1 MKKMRRQ
8 LLSGLCA
15 TALVVGMMP
24 GAIWASDAVTY
35 LDMGELKT
43 CESATLVTAEDTVW
57 GANDGAEHWLV
68 AEGDVTIDGRV
79 AVAGDVSLILADGA
93 MLVVDGG
100 IDVPAGAGFTI
111 YAQSDG
117 DNQGILEAYGE
128 EFSGEGS
135 AGIGGNEEDVNF
147 GDIVICGGLIYAEG
161 GSRAAGIGGG
171 GLYLNDDVVDGAVSI
186 VDGDVYALGGQYAA
200 GIGSGADSTNGSVCA
215 IYDGKVVAASV
226 DNGAGIGSGY
236 GGSNQGVIF
245 TMGGEISVLRTGGS
259 AGIGGGVRGGCG
271 EISIMG
277 GDITVVSDEDTYGA
291 GIGSG
296 YASQEGGTIDIGYGT
311 VTVPDDGAG
320 AGVGSGSEGT
330 CDEILIYGGSVT
342 VGTGKATDSTYIQGA
357 GIGSGC
363 VSESEG
369 TTAITILDGKI
380 TATGGTAEG
389 DIGGAGIG
397 SGGVGTP
404 CAITIT
410 GGTIAATGGVQADDI
425 GNGYDTTGSSF
436 TTGENGH
443 ALITAETVLGGSV
456 TVVPFVDVQPDDWYI
471 DVVKYAL
478 ENGLMT
484 GVSETE
490 FAPDLATTRGMV
502 ASVLYRLEGG
512 PEAEDA
518 GFSDVSADAWYADAV
533 NWAASVGVV
542 AGYGDAFGANDAI
555 TREQLAAIL
564 CNYAAYKGEDVSSG
578 AALDGYSDAASVSD
592 WAGESVEWAVAEG
605 LLSGVTNNELAPQG
619 SATRAQVAAMLQR
632 FNAR

>member
-1 MKKMRRQ
+1 M
-8 LLSGLCA
+8 
-15 TALVVGMMP
+15 
-24 GAIWASDAVTY
+24 
-35 LDMGELKT
+35 
-43 CESATLVTAEDTVW
+43 VTAEDTVW

-128 EFSGEGS
+128 EFSGAGA
-135 AGIGGNEEDVNF
+135 AGIGSNEEDVNF

-186 VDGDVYALGGQYAA
+186 VDGEVYALGGQYAA
-200 GIGSGADSTNGSVCA
+200 GIGSGVDSTNGSV
-215 IYDGKVVAASV
+215 
-226 DNGAGIGSGY
+226 
-236 GGSNQGVIF
+236 
-245 TMGGEISVLRTGGS
+245 
-259 AGIGGGVRGGCG
+259 
-271 EISIMG
+271 
-277 GDITVVSDEDTYGA
+277 
-291 GIGSG
+291 
-296 YASQEGGTIDIGYGT
+296 
-311 VTVPDDGAG
+311 
-320 AGVGSGSEGT
+320 
-330 CDEILIYGGSVT
+330 
-342 VGTGKATDSTYIQGA
+342 
-357 GIGSGC
+357 
-363 VSESEG
+363 
-369 TTAITILDGKI
+369 
-380 TATGGTAEG
+380 
-389 DIGGAGIG
+389 
-397 SGGVGTP
+397 

-443 ALITAETVLGGSV
+443 ALITVETVLGGSV

-478 ENGLMT
+478 DNGLMT

>member
-1 MKKMRRQ
+1 M
-8 LLSGLCA
+8 
-15 TALVVGMMP
+15 
-24 GAIWASDAVTY
+24 
-35 LDMGELKT
+35 
-43 CESATLVTAEDTVW
+43 TAEDTVW
-57 GANDGAEHWLV
+57 GSNDGAEHWLV

-186 VDGDVYALGGQYAA
+186 VDSDVYALGGQYAA
-200 GIGSGADSTNGSVCA
+200 GIGSGADSTNGSV
-215 IYDGKVVAASV
+215 
-226 DNGAGIGSGY
+226 
-236 GGSNQGVIF
+236 
-245 TMGGEISVLRTGGS
+245 
-259 AGIGGGVRGGCG
+259 
-271 EISIMG
+271 
-277 GDITVVSDEDTYGA
+277 
-291 GIGSG
+291 
-296 YASQEGGTIDIGYGT
+296 
-311 VTVPDDGAG
+311 
-320 AGVGSGSEGT
+320 
-330 CDEILIYGGSVT
+330 
-342 VGTGKATDSTYIQGA
+342 
-357 GIGSGC
+357 
-363 VSESEG
+363 
-369 TTAITILDGKI
+369 
-380 TATGGTAEG
+380 
-389 DIGGAGIG
+389 
-397 SGGVGTP
+397 

-443 ALITAETVLGGSV
+443 ALITAETVLSGSV

-605 LLSGVTNNELAPQG
+605 LLSGVTNDELAPQG
-619 SATRAQVAAMLQR
+619 SATRAQVAAMLER

>member
-1 MKKMRRQ
+1 
-8 LLSGLCA
+8 
-15 TALVVGMMP
+15 
-24 GAIWASDAVTY
+24 
-35 LDMGELKT
+35 
-43 CESATLVTAEDTVW
+43 
-57 GANDGAEHWLV
+57 
-68 AEGDVTIDGRV
+68 
-79 AVAGDVSLILADGA
+79 

-171 GLYLNDDVVDGAVSI
+171 
-186 VDGDVYALGGQYAA
+186 
-200 GIGSGADSTNGSVCA
+200 
-215 IYDGKVVAASV
+215 
-226 DNGAGIGSGY
+226 
-236 GGSNQGVIF
+236 
-245 TMGGEISVLRTGGS
+245 
-259 AGIGGGVRGGCG
+259 
-271 EISIMG
+271 
-277 GDITVVSDEDTYGA
+277 
-291 GIGSG
+291 
-296 YASQEGGTIDIGYGT
+296 YASQEGGTIDTTG
-311 VTVPDDGAG
+311 GAG
-320 AGVGSGSEGT
+320 A
-330 CDEILIYGGSVT
+330 
-342 VGTGKATDSTYIQGA
+342 A

-369 TTAITILDGKI
+369 TTAITILDGEI

-592 WAGESVEWAVAEG
+592 WAGESVE
-605 LLSGVTNNELAPQG
+605 
-619 SATRAQVAAMLQR
+619 
-632 FNAR
+632 

>member
-1 MKKMRRQ
+1 M
-8 LLSGLCA
+8 
-15 TALVVGMMP
+15 
-24 GAIWASDAVTY
+24 
-35 LDMGELKT
+35 
-43 CESATLVTAEDTVW
+43 
-57 GANDGAEHWLV
+57 
-68 AEGDVTIDGRV
+68 
-79 AVAGDVSLILADGA
+79 
-93 MLVVDGG
+93 
-100 IDVPAGAGFTI
+100 PAGAGFTI

-117 DNQGILEAYGE
+117 DNQEILEAYGE
-128 EFSGEGS
+128 EYSGEGS

-311 VTVPDDGAG
+311 VTVADEGAG
-320 AGVGSGSEGT
+320 AGIGSGSEGT

-342 VGTGKATDSTYIQGA
+342 VGTGKAADSTYIQGAGIGSGSQGHCGKVSISRGSEITVHNDGGGAGIGSGDQGSIDAIEIYGGTIDATGGAGAA

-542 AGYGDAFGANDAI
+542 AGYGDAFGANDVI

-605 LLSGVTNNELAPQG
+605 LLSGVTNDELAPQG
-619 SATRAQVAAMLQR
+619 SATRAQVATMLQR

>member
-1 MKKMRRQ
+1 MKGSAENEKDETTIAG
-8 LLSGLCA
+8 GLCA

-35 LDMGELKT
+35 LYMGELKI

-200 GIGSGADSTNGSVCA
+200 GIGSG
-215 IYDGKVVAASV
+215 
-226 DNGAGIGSGY
+226 
-236 GGSNQGVIF
+236 
-245 TMGGEISVLRTGGS
+245 
-259 AGIGGGVRGGCG
+259 
-271 EISIMG
+271 
-277 GDITVVSDEDTYGA
+277 
-291 GIGSG
+291 
-296 YASQEGGTIDIGYGT
+296 
-311 VTVPDDGAG
+311 
-320 AGVGSGSEGT
+320 
-330 CDEILIYGGSVT
+330 
-342 VGTGKATDSTYIQGA
+342 
-357 GIGSGC
+357 
-363 VSESEG
+363 
-369 TTAITILDGKI
+369 
-380 TATGGTAEG
+380 
-389 DIGGAGIG
+389 
-397 SGGVGTP
+397 GVGTP

-533 NWAASVGVV
+533 NWAANVGVV

>member
-1 MKKMRRQ
+1 
-8 LLSGLCA
+8 
-15 TALVVGMMP
+15 
-24 GAIWASDAVTY
+24 
-35 LDMGELKT
+35 
-43 CESATLVTAEDTVW
+43 
-57 GANDGAEHWLV
+57 
-68 AEGDVTIDGRV
+68 
-79 AVAGDVSLILADGA
+79 

-291 GIGSG
+291 G
-296 YASQEGGTIDIGYGT
+296 A
-311 VTVPDDGAG
+311 
-320 AGVGSGSEGT
+320 
-330 CDEILIYGGSVT
+330 
-342 VGTGKATDSTYIQGA
+342 A

-410 GGTIAATGGVQADDI
+410 GGTVAATGGVQADDI

-518 GFSDVSADAWYADAV
+518 GFSDISADAWYADAV

-605 LLSGVTNNELAPQG
+605 LLSGVMNDELAPQG

-632 FNAR
+632 FDVR

>member
-1 MKKMRRQ
+1 M
-8 LLSGLCA
+8 
-15 TALVVGMMP
+15 
-24 GAIWASDAVTY
+24 
-35 LDMGELKT
+35 
-43 CESATLVTAEDTVW
+43 
-57 GANDGAEHWLV
+57 
-68 AEGDVTIDGRV
+68 TIDGRV

-171 GLYLNDDVVDGAVSI
+171 
-186 VDGDVYALGGQYAA
+186 
-200 GIGSGADSTNGSVCA
+200 
-215 IYDGKVVAASV
+215 
-226 DNGAGIGSGY
+226 
-236 GGSNQGVIF
+236 
-245 TMGGEISVLRTGGS
+245 
-259 AGIGGGVRGGCG
+259 
-271 EISIMG
+271 
-277 GDITVVSDEDTYGA
+277 
-291 GIGSG
+291 
-296 YASQEGGTIDIGYGT
+296 YASQEGGTIDTTG
-311 VTVPDDGAG
+311 GAG
-320 AGVGSGSEGT
+320 A
-330 CDEILIYGGSVT
+330 
-342 VGTGKATDSTYIQGA
+342 A

-369 TTAITILDGKI
+369 TTAITILDGEI

-592 WAGESVEWAVAEG
+592 WAGESVE
-605 LLSGVTNNELAPQG
+605 
-619 SATRAQVAAMLQR
+619 
-632 FNAR
+632 

>member
-1 MKKMRRQ
+1 M
-8 LLSGLCA
+8 
-15 TALVVGMMP
+15 
-24 GAIWASDAVTY
+24 VT
-35 LDMGELKT
+35 
-43 CESATLVTAEDTVW
+43 VEDTVW

-93 MLVVDGG
+93 TLVIDGG

-200 GIGSGADSTNGSVCA
+200 GIGSGVDSTNGSV
-215 IYDGKVVAASV
+215 
-226 DNGAGIGSGY
+226 
-236 GGSNQGVIF
+236 
-245 TMGGEISVLRTGGS
+245 
-259 AGIGGGVRGGCG
+259 
-271 EISIMG
+271 
-277 GDITVVSDEDTYGA
+277 
-291 GIGSG
+291 
-296 YASQEGGTIDIGYGT
+296 
-311 VTVPDDGAG
+311 
-320 AGVGSGSEGT
+320 
-330 CDEILIYGGSVT
+330 
-342 VGTGKATDSTYIQGA
+342 
-357 GIGSGC
+357 
-363 VSESEG
+363 
-369 TTAITILDGKI
+369 
-380 TATGGTAEG
+380 
-389 DIGGAGIG
+389 
-397 SGGVGTP
+397 

-533 NWAASVGVV
+533 NWAANVGVV

-605 LLSGVTNNELAPQG
+605 LLSGVTNDELAPQG
-619 SATRAQVAAMLQR
+619 SAARAQVAAMLQR

>member
-1 MKKMRRQ
+1 M
-8 LLSGLCA
+8 
-15 TALVVGMMP
+15 
-24 GAIWASDAVTY
+24 
-35 LDMGELKT
+35 
-43 CESATLVTAEDTVW
+43 
-57 GANDGAEHWLV
+57 
-68 AEGDVTIDGRV
+68 TIDGRV

-259 AGIGGGVRGGCG
+259 AGIGGG
-271 EISIMG
+271 
-277 GDITVVSDEDTYGA
+277 A

-296 YASQEGGTIDIGYGT
+296 DQGAIDAIEIYGGTIDATG
-311 VTVPDDGAG
+311 GAG
-320 AGVGSGSEGT
+320 A
-330 CDEILIYGGSVT
+330 
-342 VGTGKATDSTYIQGA
+342 A

-456 TVVPFVDVQPDDWYI
+456 TVVPFVDVQLDDWYI

-555 TREQLAAIL
+555 TREQLAA
-564 CNYAAYKGEDVSSG
+564 
-578 AALDGYSDAASVSD
+578 
-592 WAGESVEWAVAEG
+592 
-605 LLSGVTNNELAPQG
+605 
-619 SATRAQVAAMLQR
+619 MLQR
-632 FNAR
+632 FNVR

>member
-1 MKKMRRQ
+1 M
-8 LLSGLCA
+8 
-15 TALVVGMMP
+15 
-24 GAIWASDAVTY
+24 
-35 LDMGELKT
+35 
-43 CESATLVTAEDTVW
+43 TAEDTVW

-93 MLVVDGG
+93 TLVIDGG

-186 VDGDVYALGGQYAA
+186 VDGEVYALGGQYAA
-200 GIGSGADSTNGSVCA
+200 GIGSGVDSTNGSV
-215 IYDGKVVAASV
+215 
-226 DNGAGIGSGY
+226 
-236 GGSNQGVIF
+236 
-245 TMGGEISVLRTGGS
+245 
-259 AGIGGGVRGGCG
+259 
-271 EISIMG
+271 
-277 GDITVVSDEDTYGA
+277 
-291 GIGSG
+291 
-296 YASQEGGTIDIGYGT
+296 
-311 VTVPDDGAG
+311 
-320 AGVGSGSEGT
+320 
-330 CDEILIYGGSVT
+330 
-342 VGTGKATDSTYIQGA
+342 
-357 GIGSGC
+357 
-363 VSESEG
+363 
-369 TTAITILDGKI
+369 
-380 TATGGTAEG
+380 
-389 DIGGAGIG
+389 
-397 SGGVGTP
+397 

-410 GGTIAATGGVQADDI
+410 GGTIAAPGGVQADDI

-518 GFSDVSADAWYADAV
+518 GFSDVSADAWYADAA

>member
-1 MKKMRRQ
+1 M
-8 LLSGLCA
+8 
-15 TALVVGMMP
+15 
-24 GAIWASDAVTY
+24 
-35 LDMGELKT
+35 
-43 CESATLVTAEDTVW
+43 
-57 GANDGAEHWLV
+57 
-68 AEGDVTIDGRV
+68 TIDGRV

-200 GIGSGADSTNGSVCA
+200 GIGSGADSTNGSV
-215 IYDGKVVAASV
+215 
-226 DNGAGIGSGY
+226 
-236 GGSNQGVIF
+236 
-245 TMGGEISVLRTGGS
+245 
-259 AGIGGGVRGGCG
+259 
-271 EISIMG
+271 
-277 GDITVVSDEDTYGA
+277 
-291 GIGSG
+291 
-296 YASQEGGTIDIGYGT
+296 
-311 VTVPDDGAG
+311 
-320 AGVGSGSEGT
+320 
-330 CDEILIYGGSVT
+330 
-342 VGTGKATDSTYIQGA
+342 
-357 GIGSGC
+357 
-363 VSESEG
+363 
-369 TTAITILDGKI
+369 
-380 TATGGTAEG
+380 
-389 DIGGAGIG
+389 
-397 SGGVGTP
+397 

-619 SATRAQVAAMLQR
+619 SAARAQVAAMLQR

>member
-1 MKKMRRQ
+1 MKGSAENEKDETTIAERALRDGARCWDDAWCD
-8 LLSGLCA
+8 LGIGCGDVSGH
-15 TALVVGMMP
+15 GR
-24 GAIWASDAVTY
+24 
-35 LDMGELKT
+35 
-43 CESATLVTAEDTVW
+43 AEDLRICHA
-57 GANDGAEHWLV
+57 GDGAEHWLV

-311 VTVPDDGAG
+311 VTVPDEGAG

-342 VGTGKATDSTYIQGA
+342 VGTGKAADSTYIQGA

-605 LLSGVTNNELAPQG
+605 LLSGVTNDELAPQG
-619 SATRAQVAAMLQR
+619 SATRAQVAAMLER

>member
-1 MKKMRRQ
+1 M
-8 LLSGLCA
+8 
-15 TALVVGMMP
+15 
-24 GAIWASDAVTY
+24 
-35 LDMGELKT
+35 
-43 CESATLVTAEDTVW
+43 
-57 GANDGAEHWLV
+57 
-68 AEGDVTIDGRV
+68 TIDGRV

-93 MLVVDGG
+93 TLVIDGG

-117 DNQGILEAYGE
+117 DNQGTLEAYGE
-128 EFSGEGS
+128 EYSEEGS

-200 GIGSGADSTNGSVCA
+200 GIGSGADSTNGSACA

-311 VTVPDDGAG
+311 VTVPDEGAG

-342 VGTGKATDSTYIQGA
+342 VGTGKAADSTYIQGA

-533 NWAASVGVV
+533 NWAANVGVV

-605 LLSGVTNNELAPQG
+605 LLSGVTNDELAPQG
-619 SATRAQVAAMLQR
+619 SAARAQVAAMLQR

>member
-1 MKKMRRQ
+1 
-8 LLSGLCA
+8 
-15 TALVVGMMP
+15 
-24 GAIWASDAVTY
+24 
-35 LDMGELKT
+35 MGELKI

-200 GIGSGADSTNGSVCA
+200 GIGSG
-215 IYDGKVVAASV
+215 
-226 DNGAGIGSGY
+226 
-236 GGSNQGVIF
+236 
-245 TMGGEISVLRTGGS
+245 
-259 AGIGGGVRGGCG
+259 
-271 EISIMG
+271 
-277 GDITVVSDEDTYGA
+277 
-291 GIGSG
+291 
-296 YASQEGGTIDIGYGT
+296 
-311 VTVPDDGAG
+311 
-320 AGVGSGSEGT
+320 
-330 CDEILIYGGSVT
+330 
-342 VGTGKATDSTYIQGA
+342 
-357 GIGSGC
+357 
-363 VSESEG
+363 
-369 TTAITILDGKI
+369 
-380 TATGGTAEG
+380 
-389 DIGGAGIG
+389 
-397 SGGVGTP
+397 GVGTP

-533 NWAASVGVV
+533 NWAANVGVV

>member
-1 MKKMRRQ
+1 MKGSAENEKDETTIAG
-8 LLSGLCA
+8 GLCA

-35 LDMGELKT
+35 LYMGELKT

-68 AEGDVTIDGRV
+68 AEGDMTIDGRV

-135 AGIGGNEEDVNF
+135 
-147 GDIVICGGLIYAEG
+147 
-161 GSRAAGIGGG
+161 
-171 GLYLNDDVVDGAVSI
+171 
-186 VDGDVYALGGQYAA
+186 
-200 GIGSGADSTNGSVCA
+200 
-215 IYDGKVVAASV
+215 
-226 DNGAGIGSGY
+226 
-236 GGSNQGVIF
+236 
-245 TMGGEISVLRTGGS
+245 
-259 AGIGGGVRGGCG
+259 
-271 EISIMG
+271 
-277 GDITVVSDEDTYGA
+277 
-291 GIGSG
+291 
-296 YASQEGGTIDIGYGT
+296 
-311 VTVPDDGAG
+311 
-320 AGVGSGSEGT
+320 
-330 CDEILIYGGSVT
+330 
-342 VGTGKATDSTYIQGA
+342 A

-533 NWAASVGVV
+533 NWAANVGVV

-605 LLSGVTNNELAPQG
+605 LLSGVTNDELAPQG

>member
-1 MKKMRRQ
+1 MKGSAENEKDETTIAG
-8 LLSGLCA
+8 GLCA

-35 LDMGELKT
+35 LYMGELKT
-43 CESATLVTAEDTVW
+43 CESATLVTAEDTGW

-171 GLYLNDDVVDGAVSI
+171 
-186 VDGDVYALGGQYAA
+186 
-200 GIGSGADSTNGSVCA
+200 
-215 IYDGKVVAASV
+215 
-226 DNGAGIGSGY
+226 
-236 GGSNQGVIF
+236 
-245 TMGGEISVLRTGGS
+245 
-259 AGIGGGVRGGCG
+259 VRGGCG

-296 YASQEGGTIDIGYGT
+296 YASQEGGTIDATG
-311 VTVPDDGAG
+311 GAG
-320 AGVGSGSEGT
+320 A
-330 CDEILIYGGSVT
+330 
-342 VGTGKATDSTYIQGA
+342 A

-369 TTAITILDGKI
+369 TTAITILDGEI

-533 NWAASVGVV
+533 NWAANVGVV

-592 WAGESVEWAVAEG
+592 WAGKSVEWAVAEG

>member
-1 MKKMRRQ
+1 M
-8 LLSGLCA
+8 
-15 TALVVGMMP
+15 
-24 GAIWASDAVTY
+24 
-35 LDMGELKT
+35 
-43 CESATLVTAEDTVW
+43 
-57 GANDGAEHWLV
+57 
-68 AEGDVTIDGRV
+68 TIDGRV

-93 MLVVDGG
+93 TLVIDGG

-128 EFSGEGS
+128 EYSGEGS

-186 VDGDVYALGGQYAA
+186 VDGEVYALA
-200 GIGSGADSTNGSVCA
+200 
-215 IYDGKVVAASV
+215 
-226 DNGAGIGSGY
+226 
-236 GGSNQGVIF
+236 
-245 TMGGEISVLRTGGS
+245 
-259 AGIGGGVRGGCG
+259 GCG

-296 YASQEGGTIDIGYGT
+296 YVSQEGGTIDIGYGT
-311 VTVPDDGAG
+311 VTVADEGAG
-320 AGVGSGSEGT
+320 AGIGSEGT

-342 VGTGKATDSTYIQGA
+342 VGTGKAADSTYIQGAGIGSGSQGHCGLVNISRDSEITVHNDGGGAGIGSGDQGSIDAIEIYGGTIDATGGAGAA

>member
-1 MKKMRRQ
+1 MEGSVENEKDETTIAERALRDGARCWDDAWCD
-8 LLSGLCA
+8 LGIGCGDVSGH
-15 TALVVGMMP
+15 GR
-24 GAIWASDAVTY
+24 
-35 LDMGELKT
+35 
-43 CESATLVTAEDTVW
+43 AEDLRICHA
-57 GANDGAEHWLV
+57 GDGAEHWLV

-93 MLVVDGG
+93 TLVIDGG

-226 DNGAGIGSGY
+226 
-236 GGSNQGVIF
+236 
-245 TMGGEISVLRTGGS
+245 
-259 AGIGGGVRGGCG
+259 
-271 EISIMG
+271 
-277 GDITVVSDEDTYGA
+277 
-291 GIGSG
+291 
-296 YASQEGGTIDIGYGT
+296 
-311 VTVPDDGAG
+311 
-320 AGVGSGSEGT
+320 
-330 CDEILIYGGSVT
+330 
-342 VGTGKATDSTYIQGA
+342 
-357 GIGSGC
+357 
-363 VSESEG
+363 
-369 TTAITILDGKI
+369 
-380 TATGGTAEG
+380 
-389 DIGGAGIG
+389 
-397 SGGVGTP
+397 
-404 CAITIT
+404 
-410 GGTIAATGGVQADDI
+410 
-425 GNGYDTTGSSF
+425 
-436 TTGENGH
+436 
-443 ALITAETVLGGSV
+443 
-456 TVVPFVDVQPDDWYI
+456 
-471 DVVKYAL
+471 
-478 ENGLMT
+478 
-484 GVSETE
+484 
-490 FAPDLATTRGMV
+490 
-502 ASVLYRLEGG
+502 LYRLEGG

-555 TREQLAAIL
+555 NREQLAAIL

>member
-1 MKKMRRQ
+1 MKGSAENEKDETTIAG
-8 LLSGLCA
+8 GLCA

-35 LDMGELKT
+35 LYMGELKI

-200 GIGSGADSTNGSVCA
+200 GIGSG
-215 IYDGKVVAASV
+215 
-226 DNGAGIGSGY
+226 
-236 GGSNQGVIF
+236 
-245 TMGGEISVLRTGGS
+245 
-259 AGIGGGVRGGCG
+259 
-271 EISIMG
+271 
-277 GDITVVSDEDTYGA
+277 
-291 GIGSG
+291 
-296 YASQEGGTIDIGYGT
+296 
-311 VTVPDDGAG
+311 
-320 AGVGSGSEGT
+320 
-330 CDEILIYGGSVT
+330 
-342 VGTGKATDSTYIQGA
+342 
-357 GIGSGC
+357 
-363 VSESEG
+363 
-369 TTAITILDGKI
+369 
-380 TATGGTAEG
+380 
-389 DIGGAGIG
+389 
-397 SGGVGTP
+397 GVGTP

-533 NWAASVGVV
+533 NWAANVGVV

-605 LLSGVTNNELAPQG
+605 LLSGVTNDELAPQG

-632 FNAR
+632 FNARQEGGGSRCADGLVDSSAGRRLPFFC

>member
-57 GANDGAEHWLV
+57 GADDGAEHWLV

-93 MLVVDGG
+93 TLVVDGG
-100 IDVPAGAGFTI
+100 ID
-111 YAQSDG
+111 
-117 DNQGILEAYGE
+117 
-128 EFSGEGS
+128 
-135 AGIGGNEEDVNF
+135 
-147 GDIVICGGLIYAEG
+147 
-161 GSRAAGIGGG
+161 
-171 GLYLNDDVVDGAVSI
+171 
-186 VDGDVYALGGQYAA
+186 
-200 GIGSGADSTNGSVCA
+200 
-215 IYDGKVVAASV
+215 
-226 DNGAGIGSGY
+226 
-236 GGSNQGVIF
+236 
-245 TMGGEISVLRTGGS
+245 
-259 AGIGGGVRGGCG
+259 
-271 EISIMG
+271 
-277 GDITVVSDEDTYGA
+277 
-291 GIGSG
+291 
-296 YASQEGGTIDIGYGT
+296 
-311 VTVPDDGAG
+311 
-320 AGVGSGSEGT
+320 
-330 CDEILIYGGSVT
+330 
-342 VGTGKATDSTYIQGA
+342 
-357 GIGSGC
+357 
-363 VSESEG
+363 
-369 TTAITILDGKI
+369 
-380 TATGGTAEG
+380 
-389 DIGGAGIG
+389 
-397 SGGVGTP
+397 
-404 CAITIT
+404 
-410 GGTIAATGGVQADDI
+410 
-425 GNGYDTTGSSF
+425 
-436 TTGENGH
+436 
-443 ALITAETVLGGSV
+443 
-456 TVVPFVDVQPDDWYI
+456 VPFVDVQPDDWYI

-484 GVSETE
+484 GVNETE

-512 PEAEDA
+512 LEAEDA

-533 NWAASVGVV
+533 NWAANVGVV

>member
-1 MKKMRRQ
+1 M
-8 LLSGLCA
+8 
-15 TALVVGMMP
+15 
-24 GAIWASDAVTY
+24 
-35 LDMGELKT
+35 
-43 CESATLVTAEDTVW
+43 TAEDTVW

-93 MLVVDGG
+93 TLVIDGG

-186 VDGDVYALGGQYAA
+186 VDGEVYALGGQYAA
-200 GIGSGADSTNGSVCA
+200 GIGSGVDSTNGSV
-215 IYDGKVVAASV
+215 
-226 DNGAGIGSGY
+226 
-236 GGSNQGVIF
+236 
-245 TMGGEISVLRTGGS
+245 
-259 AGIGGGVRGGCG
+259 
-271 EISIMG
+271 
-277 GDITVVSDEDTYGA
+277 
-291 GIGSG
+291 
-296 YASQEGGTIDIGYGT
+296 
-311 VTVPDDGAG
+311 
-320 AGVGSGSEGT
+320 
-330 CDEILIYGGSVT
+330 
-342 VGTGKATDSTYIQGA
+342 
-357 GIGSGC
+357 
-363 VSESEG
+363 
-369 TTAITILDGKI
+369 
-380 TATGGTAEG
+380 
-389 DIGGAGIG
+389 
-397 SGGVGTP
+397 

-518 GFSDVSADAWYADAV
+518 GFSDVSADAWYADAA

>member
-1 MKKMRRQ
+1 M
-8 LLSGLCA
+8 
-15 TALVVGMMP
+15 
-24 GAIWASDAVTY
+24 
-35 LDMGELKT
+35 
-43 CESATLVTAEDTVW
+43 TAEDTVW

-215 IYDGKVVAASV
+215 I
-226 DNGAGIGSGY
+226 
-236 GGSNQGVIF
+236 
-245 TMGGEISVLRTGGS
+245 
-259 AGIGGGVRGGCG
+259 
-271 EISIMG
+271 
-277 GDITVVSDEDTYGA
+277 
-291 GIGSG
+291 
-296 YASQEGGTIDIGYGT
+296 
-311 VTVPDDGAG
+311 
-320 AGVGSGSEGT
+320 
-330 CDEILIYGGSVT
+330 
-342 VGTGKATDSTYIQGA
+342 
-357 GIGSGC
+357 
-363 VSESEG
+363 
-369 TTAITILDGKI
+369 
-380 TATGGTAEG
+380 
-389 DIGGAGIG
+389 
-397 SGGVGTP
+397 
-404 CAITIT
+404 TIT

-518 GFSDVSADAWYADAV
+518 GFSDVSADAWYADAA

>member
-1 MKKMRRQ
+1 MKGSAENEKDETTIAER
-8 LLSGLCA
+8 
-15 TALVVGMMP
+15 AL
-24 GAIWASDAVTY
+24 
-35 LDMGELKT
+35 
-43 CESATLVTAEDTVW
+43 
-57 GANDGAEHWLV
+57 
-68 AEGDVTIDGRV
+68 R
-79 AVAGDVSLILADGA
+79 
-93 MLVVDGG
+93 
-100 IDVPAGAGFTI
+100 
-111 YAQSDG
+111 DG

-128 EFSGEGS
+128 EYSGEGS

-200 GIGSGADSTNGSVCA
+200 GIGSG
-215 IYDGKVVAASV
+215 
-226 DNGAGIGSGY
+226 
-236 GGSNQGVIF
+236 
-245 TMGGEISVLRTGGS
+245 
-259 AGIGGGVRGGCG
+259 
-271 EISIMG
+271 
-277 GDITVVSDEDTYGA
+277 
-291 GIGSG
+291 
-296 YASQEGGTIDIGYGT
+296 
-311 VTVPDDGAG
+311 
-320 AGVGSGSEGT
+320 
-330 CDEILIYGGSVT
+330 
-342 VGTGKATDSTYIQGA
+342 
-357 GIGSGC
+357 
-363 VSESEG
+363 
-369 TTAITILDGKI
+369 
-380 TATGGTAEG
+380 
-389 DIGGAGIG
+389 
-397 SGGVGTP
+397 GVGTP

-425 GNGYDTTGSSF
+425 GNGYDTTGLSF

-619 SATRAQVAAMLQR
+619 SAARAQVAAMLQR

>member
-1 MKKMRRQ
+1 M
-8 LLSGLCA
+8 
-15 TALVVGMMP
+15 
-24 GAIWASDAVTY
+24 
-35 LDMGELKT
+35 
-43 CESATLVTAEDTVW
+43 
-57 GANDGAEHWLV
+57 
-68 AEGDVTIDGRV
+68 TIDGRV

-215 IYDGKVVAASV
+215 I
-226 DNGAGIGSGY
+226 
-236 GGSNQGVIF
+236 
-245 TMGGEISVLRTGGS
+245 
-259 AGIGGGVRGGCG
+259 
-271 EISIMG
+271 
-277 GDITVVSDEDTYGA
+277 
-291 GIGSG
+291 
-296 YASQEGGTIDIGYGT
+296 
-311 VTVPDDGAG
+311 
-320 AGVGSGSEGT
+320 
-330 CDEILIYGGSVT
+330 
-342 VGTGKATDSTYIQGA
+342 
-357 GIGSGC
+357 
-363 VSESEG
+363 
-369 TTAITILDGKI
+369 
-380 TATGGTAEG
+380 
-389 DIGGAGIG
+389 
-397 SGGVGTP
+397 
-404 CAITIT
+404 TIT

-425 GNGYDTTGSSF
+425 GNGCDTTGSSF

-443 ALITAETVLGGSV
+443 ALITAETVVGGSV

-605 LLSGVTNNELAPQG
+605 LPSGVTNNELAPQG

>member
-1 MKKMRRQ
+1 M
-8 LLSGLCA
+8 
-15 TALVVGMMP
+15 
-24 GAIWASDAVTY
+24 
-35 LDMGELKT
+35 
-43 CESATLVTAEDTVW
+43 TAEDTVW

-93 MLVVDGG
+93 TLVIDGG

-186 VDGDVYALGGQYAA
+186 VDGDVYALGGQYA
-200 GIGSGADSTNGSVCA
+200 
-215 IYDGKVVAASV
+215 
-226 DNGAGIGSGY
+226 
-236 GGSNQGVIF
+236 
-245 TMGGEISVLRTGGS
+245 
-259 AGIGGGVRGGCG
+259 
-271 EISIMG
+271 
-277 GDITVVSDEDTYGA
+277 
-291 GIGSG
+291 
-296 YASQEGGTIDIGYGT
+296 
-311 VTVPDDGAG
+311 
-320 AGVGSGSEGT
+320 
-330 CDEILIYGGSVT
+330 
-342 VGTGKATDSTYIQGA
+342 
-357 GIGSGC
+357 
-363 VSESEG
+363 
-369 TTAITILDGKI
+369 
-380 TATGGTAEG
+380 
-389 DIGGAGIG
+389 AGIG

-518 GFSDVSADAWYADAV
+518 GFSDVSADAWYADAA

-605 LLSGVTNNELAPQG
+605 LLSGVTNNVLAPQG

>member
-1 MKKMRRQ
+1 M
-8 LLSGLCA
+8 
-15 TALVVGMMP
+15 
-24 GAIWASDAVTY
+24 
-35 LDMGELKT
+35 
-43 CESATLVTAEDTVW
+43 TAEDTVW

-93 MLVVDGG
+93 TLVIDGG

-171 GLYLNDDVVDGAVSI
+171 GLYLN
-186 VDGDVYALGGQYAA
+186 
-200 GIGSGADSTNGSVCA
+200 
-215 IYDGKVVAASV
+215 
-226 DNGAGIGSGY
+226 
-236 GGSNQGVIF
+236 
-245 TMGGEISVLRTGGS
+245 
-259 AGIGGGVRGGCG
+259 GGVRGGCG

-296 YASQEGGTIDIGYGT
+296 SQGHCGLVNISRDSEITVHNDGGGAGIGSGDQGSIDAIEIYGGTIDATG
-311 VTVPDDGAG
+311 GAG
-320 AGVGSGSEGT
+320 A
-330 CDEILIYGGSVT
+330 
-342 VGTGKATDSTYIQGA
+342 A

-490 FAPDLATTRGMV
+490 FEPDLATTRGMV

>member
-1 MKKMRRQ
+1 MKGSAENEKDETTIAG
-8 LLSGLCA
+8 GLCA

-35 LDMGELKT
+35 LYMGELKT

-57 GANDGAEHWLV
+57 GADDGAEHWLV

-79 AVAGDVSLILADGA
+79 AVAGDASLILADGA
-93 MLVVDGG
+93 TLVIDGG

-186 VDGDVYALGGQYAA
+186 VDGDVYALGGQYA
-200 GIGSGADSTNGSVCA
+200 
-215 IYDGKVVAASV
+215 
-226 DNGAGIGSGY
+226 
-236 GGSNQGVIF
+236 
-245 TMGGEISVLRTGGS
+245 
-259 AGIGGGVRGGCG
+259 
-271 EISIMG
+271 
-277 GDITVVSDEDTYGA
+277 
-291 GIGSG
+291 
-296 YASQEGGTIDIGYGT
+296 
-311 VTVPDDGAG
+311 
-320 AGVGSGSEGT
+320 
-330 CDEILIYGGSVT
+330 
-342 VGTGKATDSTYIQGA
+342 
-357 GIGSGC
+357 
-363 VSESEG
+363 
-369 TTAITILDGKI
+369 
-380 TATGGTAEG
+380 
-389 DIGGAGIG
+389 AGIG

-533 NWAASVGVV
+533 NWAANVGVV

-605 LLSGVTNNELAPQG
+605 LLSGVTNDELAPQG

>member
-1 MKKMRRQ
+1 MKGSAENEKDETTIAERA
-8 LLSGLCA
+8 LSD
-15 TALVVGMMP
+15 
-24 GAIWASDAVTY
+24 GARCWDDAWCDLGIGCGDVS
-35 LDMGELKT
+35 GHGR
-43 CESATLVTAEDTVW
+43 AEDLRICHA
-57 GANDGAEHWLV
+57 GDGAEHWLV

-186 VDGDVYALGGQYAA
+186 VDGEVYALGGQYAA

-215 IYDGKVVAASV
+215 I
-226 DNGAGIGSGY
+226 
-236 GGSNQGVIF
+236 
-245 TMGGEISVLRTGGS
+245 
-259 AGIGGGVRGGCG
+259 
-271 EISIMG
+271 
-277 GDITVVSDEDTYGA
+277 
-291 GIGSG
+291 
-296 YASQEGGTIDIGYGT
+296 
-311 VTVPDDGAG
+311 
-320 AGVGSGSEGT
+320 
-330 CDEILIYGGSVT
+330 
-342 VGTGKATDSTYIQGA
+342 
-357 GIGSGC
+357 
-363 VSESEG
+363 
-369 TTAITILDGKI
+369 
-380 TATGGTAEG
+380 
-389 DIGGAGIG
+389 
-397 SGGVGTP
+397 
-404 CAITIT
+404 TIT

-425 GNGYDTTGSSF
+425 GNGCDTTGSSF

-518 GFSDVSADAWYADAV
+518 GFSDISADAWYADAV

>member
-1 MKKMRRQ
+1 MEGSVENEKDETTIAERALRDGARCWDDAWCD
-8 LLSGLCA
+8 LGVGCSDVSGH
-15 TALVVGMMP
+15 GR
-24 GAIWASDAVTY
+24 
-35 LDMGELKT
+35 
-43 CESATLVTAEDTVW
+43 AEDLRICHV
-57 GANDGAEHWLV
+57 GDGAEHWLV

-161 GSRAAGIGGG
+161 G
-171 GLYLNDDVVDGAVSI
+171 
-186 VDGDVYALGGQYAA
+186 
-200 GIGSGADSTNGSVCA
+200 
-215 IYDGKVVAASV
+215 
-226 DNGAGIGSGY
+226 
-236 GGSNQGVIF
+236 
-245 TMGGEISVLRTGGS
+245 
-259 AGIGGGVRGGCG
+259 
-271 EISIMG
+271 
-277 GDITVVSDEDTYGA
+277 
-291 GIGSG
+291 
-296 YASQEGGTIDIGYGT
+296 TIDIGYGT
-311 VTVPDDGAG
+311 VTVPDEGAG

-342 VGTGKATDSTYIQGA
+342 VGTDKAADSTYIQGAGIGSGSQGHCGKVSISRGSEITVHNDGGGAGIGSGDQGSIDAIEIYGGTIDATGGAGAA

>member
-1 MKKMRRQ
+1 M
-8 LLSGLCA
+8 
-15 TALVVGMMP
+15 
-24 GAIWASDAVTY
+24 
-35 LDMGELKT
+35 
-43 CESATLVTAEDTVW
+43 TAEDTVW

-171 GLYLNDDVVDGAVSI
+171 GLYLNDDVVDGAVLI

-226 DNGAGIGSGY
+226 DNGAGIGS
-236 GGSNQGVIF
+236 
-245 TMGGEISVLRTGGS
+245 
-259 AGIGGGVRGGCG
+259 
-271 EISIMG
+271 
-277 GDITVVSDEDTYGA
+277 
-291 GIGSG
+291 
-296 YASQEGGTIDIGYGT
+296 
-311 VTVPDDGAG
+311 
-320 AGVGSGSEGT
+320 
-330 CDEILIYGGSVT
+330 
-342 VGTGKATDSTYIQGA
+342 
-357 GIGSGC
+357 
-363 VSESEG
+363 
-369 TTAITILDGKI
+369 
-380 TATGGTAEG
+380 
-389 DIGGAGIG
+389 
-397 SGGVGTP
+397 
-404 CAITIT
+404 
-410 GGTIAATGGVQADDI
+410 
-425 GNGYDTTGSSF
+425 GYDTTGSSF

-632 FNAR
+632 FNVR

>member
-1 MKKMRRQ
+1 MEGSAENEKDETTIAERALRDGARCWDDAWCD
-8 LLSGLCA
+8 LGIGCGDVSGH
-15 TALVVGMMP
+15 GR
-24 GAIWASDAVTY
+24 
-35 LDMGELKT
+35 
-43 CESATLVTAEDTVW
+43 AEDLRICHA
-57 GANDGAEHWLV
+57 GDGAEHWLV

-93 MLVVDGG
+93 TLVIDGG

-186 VDGDVYALGGQYAA
+186 VDGDVYALGGQHAA

-236 GGSNQGVIF
+236 
-245 TMGGEISVLRTGGS
+245 
-259 AGIGGGVRGGCG
+259 
-271 EISIMG
+271 
-277 GDITVVSDEDTYGA
+277 
-291 GIGSG
+291 
-296 YASQEGGTIDIGYGT
+296 ASQEGGTIDIGYGT
-311 VTVPDDGAG
+311 VTVPDEGAG

-342 VGTGKATDSTYIQGA
+342 VGTGKAADSTYIQGA

-410 GGTIAATGGVQADDI
+410 GGTVAATGGVQADDI